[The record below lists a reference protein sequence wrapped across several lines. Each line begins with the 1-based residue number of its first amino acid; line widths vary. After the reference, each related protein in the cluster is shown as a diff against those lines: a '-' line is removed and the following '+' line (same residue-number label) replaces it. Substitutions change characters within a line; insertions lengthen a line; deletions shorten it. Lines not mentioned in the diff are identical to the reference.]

1 LSTEFS
7 EVEITITSF
16 KLRYAETH
24 VRILPRTYRGLAFE
38 GPGVDLRGAEASLL
52 LEMGMP
58 IVAWLKARDPSVDV
72 RGISCSFEKK
82 QVLISYQAGE
92 GIAASKPI
100 ALKIH
105 APESEELL
113 ALTAPMLSLL
123 KEAARSR
130 LARRNR
136 TIE

>member
-1 LSTEFS
+1 MSTAFPEAD
-7 EVEITITSF
+7 ITLASF
-16 KLRYAETH
+16 KLRYKETH
-24 VRILPRTYRGLAFE
+24 VRIVPATFKGARFE
-38 GPGVDLRGAEASLL
+38 GPGVDVLGAEASML

-58 IVAWLKARDPSVDV
+58 IVAWLKARDPSVEV
-72 RGISCSFEKK
+72 RGISCRLDQK

-113 ALTAPMLSLL
+113 ALTAPMLPHL
-123 KEAARSR
+123 KHAAQTR
-130 LARRNR
+130 LALRG
-136 TIE
+136 